1 MELLRQRHEES
12 LKNQEELL
20 NEMEVVNRMTERE
33 KNEEEVK
40 RKARDQELKTQ
51 VSVCGMAKGKLC
63 ESEIDY
69 FCEFWKSSLQIS

>member
-33 KNEEEVK
+33 KKEEEVK

-51 VSVCGMAKGKLC
+51 VSDWHGEGKVVRKGN
-63 ESEIDY
+63 
-69 FCEFWKSSLQIS
+69 

>member
-51 VSVCGMAKGKLC
+51 VSVWHGEGKVARKGN
-63 ESEIDY
+63 
-69 FCEFWKSSLQIS
+69 